1 MADALCFLLALFL
14 VISSCISV
22 DSFTSCF
29 EKSVKVKS
37 IPNTHLYAKKEKPLV
52 IGHHGNPSKFQE
64 NTIDGF
70 TSLKALKADG
80 MEFDTFLTKDDQLV
94 VFHFD
99 NTLVSNIGP
108 YFKIKQCKN

>member
-1 MADALCFLLALFL
+1 MADALCFLLASF
-14 VISSCISV
+14 VVVSSCISV

-29 EKSVKVKS
+29 GKSVKVKS

-70 TSLKALKADG
+70 KSLKALKADG
-80 MEFDTFLTKDDQLV
+80 MELDTFLTKDEKLV
-94 VFHFD
+94 VIHYD
-99 NTLVSNIGP
+99 NTAVNNIVP
-108 YFKIKQCKN
+108 FIS